1 MAATSSAGALVLND
15 VGGADAD
22 ALALAVVLGL
32 GAETAQ
38 QREHRADV
46 GEIGN
51 IAEDAL
57 IGREQ
62 CRRQRGQGGVLG
74 AADGDTRRAAES
86 RRGRE
91 ARVQPERDRERSRSV
106 VPESTSPTK
115 SSCARG

>member
-22 ALALAVVLGL
+22 AFALAVVLGL

-62 CRRQRGQGGVLG
+62 RRRQRGQGGVLG
-74 AADGDTRRAAES
+74 AADGDRAAQ
-86 RRGRE
+86 RG
-91 ARVQPERDRERSRSV
+91 AAADAQHAFSRSGIGSDRA
-106 VPESTSPTK
+106 PW
-115 SSCARG
+115 CLNRRRQ